1 MKNSE
6 YWRGRFSILEDAA
19 HNQANRCISDLER
32 IYQETEQ
39 SVRTEIESWYERFAA
54 NNGVSLFEAK
64 RLLTTG
70 QLEEFKWNVNQY
82 IQAAQKANLSPEWIR
97 KLENASTRFHIGR
110 LEAIQLQIQQQI
122 ELLYG
127 NQLDSVDNLLK
138 GILSNGY
145 THSAYELQKGLGMG
159 WDITALDQR
168 KLETLLSRPW
178 TGDKKTFRDRC
189 WEHKAN
195 LTTGIQTALTQGL
208 LRGDSSQTITD
219 AVKHKFGVSRY
230 KAGRLVHTETTYFN
244 AVSALETYKDLD
256 VEEIEILETLDRL
269 TCEICRDLD
278 GKVIPLS
285 QYEPGV
291 TVPPFHPSCRGTTCP
306 HFDDG
311 DFERIARKDNGE
323 KYFVP
328 ANMTY
333 KDWKAAFMDGGGKDG
348 LILATAIKTLIRN
361 YSGEFGTKFGKEHYD
376 QIRDRVDACENPN
389 LQKIWDNYEKQIKI
403 GDAHHRGGA
412 YCQGSSIYVNIGADA
427 KGRSFSAPYA
437 TTFHEAGHAIDS
449 LTAQLGSPNG
459 QWHFSSTYKD
469 ALFPTTIKAE
479 VQDWAKAIFSDMKA
493 HSADFNYWVQ
503 KGWISQ
509 GMADYY
515 TQSSHFKVVK
525 SMAYDAIKREI
536 KNLSPLQYG
545 DISDMLEG
553 ATRGKVVCGVGHG
566 AGSYWTN
573 RSWNG
578 VDWGLGTE
586 AFAEM
591 TSALMS
597 SPESLAV
604 IKKYLPKSYALY
616 EEMLEAIANQI

>member
-32 IYQETEQ
+32 IYRETEQ
-39 SVRTEIESWYERFAA
+39 SVRTEIESWYERFAT

-82 IQAAQKANLSPEWIR
+82 IQAAQKADLSPEWIR
-97 KLENASTRFHIGR
+97 KLENASTRFHVGR

-278 GKVIPLS
+278 GKVIPIS

-306 HFDDG
+306 HFDDS
-311 DFERIARKDNGE
+311 DFERIARKENGE
-323 KYFVP
+323 KFFVP

-333 KDWKAAFMDGGGKDG
+333 RQWEQAFLGGGSKSGLTAVTIGAIIKKGKAATTEEAETDAAKYAQQVKLKGVTNMDSLNEMTGTLDHLYQKYPQLKRLKEIQVKVNRKGSTMASANFQGLYPRSKFMNDPVSETVNCFGDGWKPRLEKALESWNKQIDAMIQYGAPRADINRGKKVVQQ
-348 LILATAIKTLIRN
+348 IKDMLKYPRHNVMYAGKEVQCTITH
-361 YSGEFGTKFGKEHYD
+361 EFGHVLAD
-376 QIRDRVDACENPN
+376 QVCGQINHRMANPDFAYTADN
-389 LQKIWDNYEKQIKI
+389 VLWQK
-403 GDAHHRGGA
+403 
-412 YCQGSSIYVNIGADA
+412 CQL
-427 KGRSFSAPYA
+427 
-437 TTFHEAGHAIDS
+437 IDMVYRKA
-449 LTAQLGSPNG
+449 L
-459 QWHFSSTYKD
+459 ST
-469 ALFPTTIKAE
+469 
-479 VQDWAKAIFSDMKA
+479 
-493 HSADFNYWVQ
+493 
-503 KGWISQ
+503 
-509 GMADYY
+509 
-515 TQSSHFKVVK
+515 
-525 SMAYDAIKREI
+525 
-536 KNLSPLQYG
+536 G
-545 DISDMLEG
+545 DIYSISMYAASNSHEF
-553 ATRGKVVCGVGHG
+553 
-566 AGSYWTN
+566 
-573 RSWNG
+573 
-578 VDWGLGTE
+578 
-586 AFAEM
+586 FAECFTIYDM
-591 TSALMS
+591 D
-597 SPESLAV
+597 EE
-604 IKKYLPKSYALY
+604 KLPDYII
-616 EEMLEAIANQI
+616 EMFKEVLKP

>member
-19 HNQANRCISDLER
+19 HKQADRCIEDLER
-32 IYQETEQ
+32 IYREAEQ
-39 SVRTEIESWYERFAA
+39 SVQADIERWYGRFAT

-82 IQAAQKANLSPEWIR
+82 IQAAQKADLSPEWIR
-97 KLENASTRFHIGR
+97 KLENASARFHVGR

-278 GKVIPLS
+278 GKVIPIS

-311 DFERIARKDNGE
+311 GFERIARKDNGE
-323 KYFVP
+323 KFFVP

-333 KDWKAAFMDGGGKDG
+333 RQWEQAFVGGGSKSG
-348 LILATAIKTLIRN
+348 LTPVTVAKVIRD
-361 YSGEFGTKFGKEHYD
+361 YSSEFGKKFGKDHYD
-376 QIRDRVDACENPN
+376 QIRDHIDACTNPDLQAVWNKYEN
-389 LQKIWDNYEKQIKI
+389 QIKV
-403 GDAHHRGGA
+403 ANANHQGGA
-412 YCQGSSIYVNIGADA
+412 YCSGNNIYLNIGMDA
-427 KGRSFSAPYA
+427 KGRSWSAPYA
-437 TTFHEAGHAIDS
+437 TTFHESGHAIDG
-449 LTAQLGSPNG
+449 LTAQLGSANG
-459 QWHFSSTYKD
+459 QWHLSSTYMD
-469 ALFPTTIKAE
+469 GAFPKTIKAE
-479 VQDWAKAIFSDMKA
+479 VDDWVKSVLSDMKA
-493 HSADFNYWVQ
+493 HQNDLQYFVQ
-503 KGWISQ
+503 KGWMAQST
-509 GMADYY
+509 ADYY
-515 TQSSHFKVVK
+515 SAYGGFKIKKSYAYAAVQAEVK
-525 SMAYDAIKREI
+525 S
-536 KNLSPLQYG
+536 LTPLQYG
-545 DISDMLEG
+545 DLSDILEG
-553 ATRGKVVCGVGHG
+553 ATRGKIRCGIGHG

-573 RSWNG
+573 RTYNG
-578 VDWGLGTE
+578 VEWGLATE

-591 TSALMS
+591 TSATMTN
-597 SPESLAV
+597 PESLAT
-604 IKKYLPKSYALY
+604 IKKYLPRSYAMY
-616 EEMLEAIANQI
+616 EDMLKVIANQP

>member
-6 YWRGRFSILEDAA
+6 YWRGRFSILENAA
-19 HNQANRCISDLER
+19 HIQANRCISDLER

-70 QLEEFKWNVNQY
+70 QLEEFKWSVNQY

-278 GKVIPLS
+278 GKVIPIS

-323 KYFVP
+323 KFFVP

-333 KDWKAAFMDGGGKDG
+333 CQWEQAFLGGGSKSG
-348 LILATAIKTLIRN
+348 LTPVTVAKVIRDYN
-361 YSGEFGTKFGKEHYD
+361 SEFGKKFGKDHYD
-376 QIRDRVDACENPN
+376 QLRDRVDACANPD
-389 LQKIWDNYEKQIKI
+389 LQTVWEKYEGQIKVA
-403 GDAHHRGGA
+403 DANHKGGA
-412 YCQGSSIYVNIGADA
+412 YCSGNNIYLNIGSDA
-427 KGRSFSAPYA
+427 KGRSWSAPYA
-437 TTFHEAGHAIDS
+437 TTFHESGHAIDG
-449 LTAQLGSPNG
+449 LTAHLGNANG
-459 QWHFSSTYKD
+459 QWHFSSTYMD
-469 ALFPTTIKAE
+469 GAFPKTIKAE
-479 VQDWAKAIFSDMKA
+479 VDDWVKSVLSDMKA
-493 HSADFNYWVQ
+493 HQTDLQYFVQ
-503 KGWISQ
+503 KGWMAQST
-509 GMADYY
+509 ADYY
-515 TQSSHFKVVK
+515 TAYGGFKVRKSYAYSTVQAEVK
-525 SMAYDAIKREI
+525 S
-536 KNLSPLQYG
+536 LTPLQYG
-545 DISDMLEG
+545 DLSDILEG
-553 ATRGKVVCGVGHG
+553 ATRGKIACGIGHG

-573 RSWNG
+573 RTSNG
-578 VDWGLGTE
+578 VEWGLATE

-591 TSALMS
+591 TSATMTN
-597 SPESLAV
+597 PESLAT
-604 IKKYLPKSYALY
+604 IKKYLPKSYAMY
-616 EEMLEAIANQI
+616 EDMLKVIASQP

>member
-32 IYQETEQ
+32 IYKETEQ
-39 SVRTEIESWYERFAA
+39 SVRTEIESWYERFAT

-82 IQAAQKANLSPEWIR
+82 IQAAQKADLSPEWIR
-97 KLENASTRFHIGR
+97 KLENASTRFHVGR

-278 GKVIPLS
+278 GKVIPIS

-311 DFERIARKDNGE
+311 DFERIARKENGE
-323 KYFVP
+323 KFFVP

-333 KDWKAAFMDGGGKDG
+333 RQWEQAFLGGGSKSG
-348 LILATAIKTLIRN
+348 LTPITVAKVIRDYN
-361 YSGEFGTKFGKEHYD
+361 SEFGKKFGKDHYD
-376 QIRDRVDACENPN
+376 QIRDHVDACANPD
-389 LQKIWDNYEKQIKI
+389 LQAIWNKYESQIKV
-403 GDAHHRGGA
+403 ANANHQGGA
-412 YCQGSSIYVNIGADA
+412 YCSGNNIYLNIGVDA
-427 KGRSFSAPYA
+427 KGRSWNAPYA
-437 TTFHEAGHAIDS
+437 TTFHESGHAIDG
-449 LTAQLGSPNG
+449 LTAQFGVANG
-459 QWHFSSTYKD
+459 QWHLSSTYMD
-469 ALFPTTIKAE
+469 GAFPKTIKAE
-479 VQDWAKAIFSDMKA
+479 VNDWVNSVLSDMKA
-493 HSADFNYWVQ
+493 HQNDLQYFVQ
-503 KGWISQ
+503 KGWMAQST
-509 GMADYY
+509 ADYY
-515 TQSSHFKVVK
+515 TAHGGFKVRKSYAYGAVRAEVK
-525 SMAYDAIKREI
+525 S
-536 KNLSPLQYG
+536 LSQLQYG
-545 DISDMLEG
+545 DLSDILEG
-553 ATRGKVVCGVGHG
+553 ATRTKISCGIGHG
-566 AGSYWTN
+566 GSYWTN
-573 RSWNG
+573 RIYNG
-578 VDWGLGTE
+578 VEWGLATE

-591 TSALMS
+591 TSATMTC
-597 SPESLAV
+597 PESLAT
-604 IKKYLPKSYALY
+604 IKKYLPKSYAMY
-616 EEMLEAIANQI
+616 EDMLKLIASQI

>member
-39 SVRTEIESWYERFAA
+39 SVRTEIESWYERFAT

-82 IQAAQKANLSPEWIR
+82 IQAAQKADLSPEWIR
-97 KLENASTRFHIGR
+97 KLENASTRFHVGR

-127 NQLDSVDNLLK
+127 NQLDSVDHLLK

-145 THSAYELQKGLGMG
+145 THSAYELQKGLGLG

-256 VEEIEILETLDRL
+256 VEEIEILETLDRF

-291 TVPPFHPSCRGTTCP
+291 TVPPFHPNCRGTTCP
-306 HFDDG
+306 AYDDMDG
-311 DFERIARKDNGE
+311 ERAARNAEGQV
-323 KYFVP
+323 YYVP
-328 ANMTY
+328 SNMTY
-333 KDWKAAFMDGGGKDG
+333 KDWKAAFVDGGSKVGLTAAVVKAIITKGKATTAKEAEADAAKYAQQVKLKGVTNMDSLNEMTGTLDHLYQKYPQLNRLKEIQVKVNRKGSTMASANFQGLYPRSKFMNNPVTETANCFGDG
-348 LILATAIKTLIRN
+348 WKPRLEKNLDSWKQHIDRLIQ
-361 YSGEFGTKFGKEHYD
+361 SGAPKGDINKAKKVVQQLQEMLKFSRHNVIYAGKEVQCTITHEFGHVLAD
-376 QIRDRVDACENPN
+376 QLCGQINHRMANPAFAYAF
-389 LQKIWDNYEKQIKI
+389 DNPLWKK
-403 GDAHHRGGA
+403 
-412 YCQGSSIYVNIGADA
+412 CQL
-427 KGRSFSAPYA
+427 
-437 TTFHEAGHAIDS
+437 IDS
-449 LTAQLGSPNG
+449 VYQKAV
-459 QWHFSSTYKD
+459 SS
-469 ALFPTTIKAE
+469 
-479 VQDWAKAIFSDMKA
+479 
-493 HSADFNYWVQ
+493 
-503 KGWISQ
+503 
-509 GMADYY
+509 
-515 TQSSHFKVVK
+515 
-525 SMAYDAIKREI
+525 
-536 KNLSPLQYG
+536 G
-545 DISDMLEG
+545 DIYSISMYG
-553 ATRGKVVCGVGHG
+553 ASNSH
-566 AGSYWTN
+566 
-573 RSWNG
+573 
-578 VDWGLGTE
+578 E
-586 AFAEM
+586 FFAECFTIYDM
-591 TSALMS
+591 G
-597 SPESLAV
+597 EEQ
-604 IKKYLPKSYALY
+604 LPDYIL
-616 EEMLEAIANQI
+616 EMFKEVLEP